1 MPVKISYTNARGEV
15 AVLDHSEW
23 PDKWLWNI
31 YGSEGLEAPELD
43 YTEVKYGDGSTEI
56 IAINMKP
63 RDVTLYFVVWTGSP
77 ALRDKMD
84 ELKSRL
90 IQTGT
95 REGDW
100 GQLMIR
106 RPDGRQLYLNCA
118 YTGGFDEFVRKYPH
132 LNKFSLSFHAQDPLF
147 YDGFEQSFT
156 VRQNDTEGYLFFQ
169 PDSNPLY
176 MDPNL
181 FMRSAQG
188 QTLRDVYINGDLIY
202 PTIVISGPAENIRV
216 WNKTTGRI
224 IQFASSIAL
233 EPGETITIETKNRK
247 RSVIM
252 QDKTGTKTNIM
263 NKLTASS
270 SLNWWLGRGSNNI
283 EFRNSATTAESALK
297 FIYKEGYLSAE

>member
-1 MPVKISYTNARGEV
+1 MILVSYTNARGET
-15 AVLDHSEW
+15 AILDDTEQTF
-23 PDKWLWNI
+23 LGEL
-31 YGSEGLEAPELD
+31 YGREGTEAPELET
-43 YTEVKYGDGSTEI
+43 TEVKYGDGSTEI
-56 IAINMKP
+56 IAIQPKP
-63 RDVTLYFVVWTGSP
+63 RDVTLYFWAPTDRKKP
-77 ALRDKMD
+77 HLREQMEEIKA
-84 ELKSRL
+84 KL

-106 RPDGRQLYLNCA
+106 RPDGRPLYLNCA
-118 YTGGFDEFVRKYPH
+118 YTGGFDEFVREYP
-132 LNKFSLSFHAQDPLF
+132 LVGTFSLSFHAQDALF

-169 PDSNPLY
+169 PDSKPLY

-202 PTIVISGPAENIRV
+202 PTIVITGPAENIRV
-216 WNKTTGRI
+216 WNKTTGRRFE
-224 IQFASSIAL
+224 FASSIAL

-252 QDKTGTKTNIM
+252 RDKAGVKTNIM

-270 SLNWWLGRGSNNI
+270 SLNWWLGRGSNDV
-283 EFRNSATTAESALK
+283 EFRNTATSAESALK
-297 FIYKEGYLSAE
+297 FIYKEGFLSAE